1 MFFLQGL
8 LIGLSSMAPIGMQ
21 NLFVINSALSQSK
34 LRIFLTV
41 SIIIF
46 FDITLSMSAFFGMGS
61 LITKF
66 PILRLLILIIGG
78 LLIIYMG
85 YQTIRTEPTVVHVD
99 TNVPIRKIIGS
110 AFLVTWA
117 NPQALIDTT
126 MMLGAFRASLPDAGI
141 ISFIAGTMVAAPIW
155 FGGLAFTIAT
165 LSNKISISSLV
176 WINRICGSVILLYGI
191 KLVIEGIFN

>member
-1 MFFLQGL
+1 
-8 LIGLSSMAPIGMQ
+8 MAPIGMQ